1 MNNTKKVVWLYL
13 ISMLFALSLNLL
25 VIPNLPL
32 FRDSLITMAV
42 VSIVTTALINI
53 VVISV
58 FIIFDP

>member
-13 ISMLFALSLNLL
+13 ISILFALSLNLL

-32 FRDSLITMAV
+32 LRDSLITMAV
-42 VSIVTTALINI
+42 VSIVTTALISI

-58 FIIFDP
+58 FITFDP